1 MLRLHKYKSN
11 PVPFHF
17 SFFFKTPLNTKNR
30 HKATSA
36 RRKSK
41 RRARLNQRQ
50 QDIKKNAG
58 KECSQ
63 LSKKADEKGTDWT
76 YVKVKGEEGKRE
88 EERDIIETS
97 NIQILL
103 CLLVLVSLR
112 HVFPFPTFFSSLPF
126 SRNPRG
132 VEAVEENFGG
142 ICGRAGGTA
151 PPQRFTAKLPFRDWQ
166 PVNDSMLEQST
177 DHCYHYTYAH
187 HQDVCGRLVH
197 DTEPHKPTYGFL
209 SSAWTAI
216 AHDPRPGMTFL
227 VDFWGRGGEEGRG
240 RPRHGWKRGKSA
252 KTTLPPTLL
261 QQSVVT
267 SRLHLDH
274 VSTAFPRVVR
284 NVGEG
289 GREGERGWRDA
300 VCTAVNGRFQFDSLG
315 RVGRIGIVSR
325 YCKGLQVLQKFLSEG
340 MSFSIDYY

>member
-1 MLRLHKYKSN
+1 M
-11 PVPFHF
+11 PE
-17 SFFFKTPLNTKNR
+17 KNVANSQKKPTR
-30 HKATSA
+30 KERIGRTWKWKG
-36 RRKSK
+36 RRK
-41 RRARLNQRQ
+41 
-50 QDIKKNAG
+50 
-58 KECSQ
+58 
-63 LSKKADEKGTDWT
+63 
-76 YVKVKGEEGKRE
+76 

-197 DTEPHKPTYGFL
+197 DTEPHKPTYEFL
-209 SSAWTAI
+209 SSTWTAI

-240 RPRHGWKRGKSA
+240 RGSRGRGWHGWKRGKSA

-284 NVGEG
+284 NVGEEGREG

>member
-1 MLRLHKYKSN
+1 M
-11 PVPFHF
+11 PE
-17 SFFFKTPLNTKNR
+17 KNVANSQ
-30 HKATSA
+30 KKPT
-36 RRKSK
+36 RKERIGRTWK
-41 RRARLNQRQ
+41 W
-50 QDIKKNAG
+50 
-58 KECSQ
+58 
-63 LSKKADEKGTDWT
+63 KGR
-76 YVKVKGEEGKRE
+76 RE

-112 HVFPFPTFFSSLPF
+112 HVFPFPTFFSSLPLPLPF

-151 PPQRFTAKLPFRDWQ
+151 PPQRFTAKLPFHDWQ

-240 RPRHGWKRGKSA
+240 RGSRGRGWHGWKRGKSA